1 MDQFLNNMRT
11 IEKNSHD
18 IVWWKPEQI
27 ARGEDIINDPTKG
40 ERPWIIP
47 ENTGQFLHDMILQ
60 RSSIRVLELGT
71 SIGYSTLWIACALEK
86 TGGRVSTV
94 ERSRN
99 KIPVA
104 KQNFVDMGYN
114 DSIDVYEG
122 EIFDYVKNLPRDM
135 QFDMVFMDADRGH
148 YHEYLPYLE
157 SHLTDDGIIIADNA
171 ENMQSR
177 MQPFLQILA
186 EKNWQ
191 YEILNVDNGI
201 LVAHKQA

>member
-11 IEKNSHD
+11 IEKNSRD

-27 ARGEDIINDPTKG
+27 ARGEDIINNPTKG

-47 ENTGQFLHDMILQ
+47 ENTGRFLYDMILQ
-60 RSSIRVLELGT
+60 RSSTRVLELGT
-71 SIGYSTLWIACALEK
+71 SIGYSTLWIVYALQK

-94 ERSRN
+94 ERSKN

-104 KQNFVDMGYN
+104 KKHFVDMGYS

-191 YEILNVDNGI
+191 YEILDIDNGI